1 MKLLSVVVPC
11 YNSQEYMS
19 KCIESLLIGG
29 EAVEIIIVNDGSKD
43 DTLKIGKEYE
53 NKYPTI
59 VKCIDQPNKGHGG
72 AVNTGVKNATGK
84 YFKVVDSDDYLEKTA
99 YIKVLEVLEKHQK
112 ENIEIDV
119 YISNFVYDKVGVTN
133 KKIMSYKNSLKP
145 DVLLTWDDVSRLK
158 LGQYILMHSVIY
170 RTEILFK
177 SGLRLP
183 EHTFYVDN
191 IYVYVPMQY
200 VETLYYIDVDL
211 YKYFIGRDDQSVNEP
226 IMIKRIDQ
234 QIKVNKF
241 MLDNVD
247 YSKIK
252 HKKQKSYMLKY
263 FEIVTSISLIFLI
276 RSGTPENLEKKK
288 ELWNYIKQDEY
299 MYGKMKNRILMKLLS
314 SNNKTT
320 MKICSKGYDIARAK
334 FGFN

>member
-1 MKLLSVVVPC
+1 MKLLSIVVPC

-29 EAVEIIIVNDGSKD
+29 EAVEIIVVNDGSVD
-43 DTLKIGKEYE
+43 DTIKIGREYE

-59 VKCIDQPNKGHGG
+59 VKCVDQPNKGHGG

-84 YFKVVDSDDYLEKTA
+84 YFKVVDSDDYLEKNA
-99 YIKVLEVLEKHQK
+99 YMKVLEVLKKHH
-112 ENIEIDV
+112 EEGIEVDV
-119 YISNFVYDKVGVTN
+119 YISNFVYDKVGVAN
-133 KKIMSYKNSLKP
+133 KKVMSYKNSLKP

-170 RTEILFK
+170 RTEILLK
-177 SGLRLP
+177 TGLELP

-191 IYVYVPMQY
+191 IYVYIPMQY

-247 YSKIK
+247 YSTIK
-252 HKKQKSYMLKY
+252 HKKQRNYMLKY
-263 FEIVTSISLIFLI
+263 FEIVTAISLIFLI
-276 RSGTPENLEKKK
+276 RSGTQENMEKKK
-288 ELWNYIKQDEY
+288 ELWEYIKKDKY
-299 MYGKMKNRILMKLLS
+299 MYSRMKNRVLMKMLS
-314 SNNKTT
+314 SDKNTALKAS
-320 MKICSKGYDIARAK
+320 SKGYDIARER